1 MFIFHFINNF
11 NYELQVY
18 KTKDQLNSKLGFI
31 ISILDMESRL
41 IGGHTHEDDDAR
53 TRAYLA
59 EMRSQMAAR
68 LREQRWKQTEE
79 MLAKKKEDHYKKWRR
94 VLGFGF

>member
-1 MFIFHFINNF
+1 MNCK
-11 NYELQVY
+11 Y

-94 VLGFGF
+94 VQTRFWDQP

>member
-1 MFIFHFINNF
+1 MNCK
-11 NYELQVY
+11 Y

-68 LREQRWKQTEE
+68 LREHRWKQTQE
-79 MLAKKKEDHYKKWRR
+79 MLAKKKEDHYKKLRR
-94 VLGFGF
+94 VLGPVLKLQI